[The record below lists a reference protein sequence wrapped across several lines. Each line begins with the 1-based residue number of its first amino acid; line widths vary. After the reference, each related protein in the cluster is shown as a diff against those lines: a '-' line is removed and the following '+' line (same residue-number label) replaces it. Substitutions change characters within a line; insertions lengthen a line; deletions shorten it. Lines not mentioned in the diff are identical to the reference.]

1 MLTVVWMRGS
11 NRLPR
16 IPVNP
21 PARLIRVGLPSKWR
35 SSMRSLFANLR
46 QRMLRLAH
54 AIREGIVVG
63 GGGWAGR
70 DVSRN
75 ADETRGRNDPGN

>member
-1 MLTVVWMRGS
+1 
-11 NRLPR
+11 
-16 IPVNP
+16 
-21 PARLIRVGLPSKWR
+21 
-35 SSMRSLFANLR
+35 MRSLFANLR

>member
-1 MLTVVWMRGS
+1 
-11 NRLPR
+11 
-16 IPVNP
+16 
-21 PARLIRVGLPSKWR
+21 
-35 SSMRSLFANLR
+35 MRSLFANLR

-75 ADETRGRNDPGN
+75 ADETRGRNDPGNYLPTLGPSATSDSARLTRRRVEA